1 MRYRKHSFKELEKA
15 CVGLGKEDLERI
27 AKAHK
32 FMLNESTESQKVHQL
47 NTAFILAKLGLDSET
62 ISAALVHEILF
73 DQPEKNPEMEKAIG
87 KEITGIAKDIA
98 KLKSVKNKNYGKM
111 KNEMLAK
118 VILGIAQDFR
128 SLFVELASQLDKI
141 RNIKRRTESKET
153 LAELVGQVY
162 APIAH
167 KLGFYKMEWEMQDLS
182 LKFFKPKEY
191 DKIKAFVGKKREER
205 ERFIRTAVKRT
216 EGMLRKHEIKTSVSG
231 RVKSFNGIYKKML
244 GQEKKFSEISDL
256 NGIRI
261 ICDSAEDCY
270 RAMGLIHLNFNAL
283 GEYDDYISNPKPNGY
298 RSIHTVFEWK
308 KQKIEAQIRT
318 WEMHRTAE
326 EGIASHWRYKQVSKD
341 KHFDRRLAWVKQLL
355 DWQRKLKKSNKS
367 MRSLKLAF
375 GERDI
380 FALTP
385 KNETVL
391 LHEGS
396 TALDFAFAVHSDLG
410 NKCKNIEVNG
420 KISPFDTV
428 LESGDIVVVHV
439 APKNQLKRGWLN
451 IVKSE
456 KARNRI
462 KKELGLKGTRRKK
475 TKGKSLSKN
484 LKKTA
489 IAKCCNPLPGE
500 IITGYKT
507 TKRKITIHSAG
518 CPFLALLED
527 SKKLEIDWGF
537 EHKGEFS
544 SKLKVKAFERPGI
557 LIDLL
562 SELEKLGVTINS
574 TETKSE
580 KGNTLKCVFDLQL
593 KNAQQ
598 FEKIRK
604 KITSLPAVIET
615 GR

>member
-1 MRYRKHSFKELEKA
+1 
-15 CVGLGKEDLERI
+15 
-27 AKAHK
+27 
-32 FMLNESTESQKVHQL
+32 
-47 NTAFILAKLGLDSET
+47 
-62 ISAALVHEILF
+62 
-73 DQPEKNPEMEKAIG
+73 MEKALG
-87 KEITGIAKDIA
+87 KEITGIAIDIA

-141 RNIKRRTESKET
+141 RNIKRRTKNKEA
-153 LAELVGQVY
+153 LAELAEQVY

-167 KLGFYKMEWEMQDLS
+167 KLGFYKMEWEMCDLS
-182 LKFFKPKEY
+182 LKFFKPKKY
-191 DKIKAFVGKKREER
+191 NKIKELVGEKREDR
-205 ERFIRTAVKRT
+205 ERFIKAVVKRINK
-216 EGMLRKHEIKTSVSG
+216 MLKKHEINTSMSG
-231 RVKSFNGIYKKML
+231 RVKSFNGIYKKMT
-244 GQEKKFSEISDL
+244 GQEKQFSEISDL
-256 NGIRI
+256 NGVRI
-261 ICDSAEDCY
+261 ICDSTEDCY
-270 RAMGLIHLNFNAL
+270 RIMGLIHLNFNAL
-283 GEYDDYISNPKPNGY
+283 GEYDDYISNPKPNE
-298 RSIHTVFEWK
+298 V
-308 KQKIEAQIRT
+308 QIRT

-385 KNETVL
+385 KSEIVML
-391 LHEGS
+391 REGA
-396 TALDFAFAVHSDLG
+396 TALDFAYAVHSDIG
-410 NKCKNIEVNG
+410 NKCKSIEVNR
-420 KISPFDTV
+420 KISPLNTI
-428 LESGDIVVVHV
+428 LESGDIIAVHV

-451 IVKSE
+451 IAKSE

-462 KKELGLKGTRRKK
+462 RRELGLKGVNRKK
-475 TKGKSLSKN
+475 PAEKSNSKN
-484 LKKTA
+484 LKKTV

-500 IITGYKT
+500 KIIGYKT

-518 CPFLALLED
+518 CPFLALLKD
-527 SKKLEIDWGF
+527 NKKMVVDWGF
-537 EHKGEFS
+537 EHKGKFS

-562 SELEKLGVTINS
+562 SELEKLGVEINS

-604 KITSLPAVIET
+604 NITSLPAVIEA

>member
-1 MRYRKHSFKELEKA
+1 MRCRKHSFEELKKTCSRLE
-15 CVGLGKEDLERI
+15 KEDLKKL

-32 FMLNESTESQKVHQL
+32 FMLKESSDCMKAHQL
-47 NTAFILAKLGLDSET
+47 NTAVILAKLGLDYET
-62 ISAALVHEILF
+62 ISAALVHEIML
-73 DQPEKNPEMEKAIG
+73 DEPEKKSEMEKTLG
-87 KEITGIAKDIA
+87 KEITGIAIDIA
-98 KLKSVKNKNYGKM
+98 KLKLVKNKNYGKM

-118 VILGIAQDFR
+118 VILGITQDFR
-128 SLFVELASQLDKI
+128 SLFVELASQLDKT
-141 RNIKRRTESKET
+141 RNIKRRMKNKKA
-153 LAELVGQVY
+153 LADLTGQVY

-167 KLGFYKMEWEMQDLS
+167 KLGFYEIEWEMRDLS

-191 DKIKAFVGKKREER
+191 NKIKELVGEKRGER
-205 ERFIRTAVKRT
+205 ERFIRAAVKKT
-216 EGMLRKHEIKTSVSG
+216 EGMLKKHEINVSVSG

-244 GQEKKFSEISDL
+244 GQEKRFSEISDL
-256 NGIRI
+256 NGVRI
-261 ICDSAEDCY
+261 ICNSTEDCY

-298 RSIHTVFEWK
+298 QSIHTVFEWK

-375 GERDI
+375 GERDV

-385 KNETVL
+385 KNEIVL

-396 TALDFAFAVHSDLG
+396 TALDFAYAVHSDIG
-410 NKCKNIEVNG
+410 NRCKSIEVNG
-420 KISPFDTV
+420 KISPLNTT
-428 LESGDIVVVHV
+428 LESGDTVTVHI
-439 APKNQLKRGWLN
+439 APRNQLKRGWLN

-456 KARNRI
+456 KARSKIR
-462 KKELGLKGTRRKK
+462 KGLGLKGASRKK
-475 TKGKSLSKN
+475 TEEKSISKN
-484 LKKTA
+484 LKKTV

-500 IITGYKT
+500 RITGYKT
-507 TKRKITIHSAG
+507 TKRKITIHSAD
-518 CPFLALLED
+518 CPFLALLQD
-527 SKKLEIDWGF
+527 NKKIEVDWGF
-537 EHKGEFS
+537 EHKEEFS
-544 SKLKVKAFERPGI
+544 SKLRVKSFERPGI

-604 KITSLPAVIET
+604 KITSLPAVIEA